1 MQQIPLD
8 IGLARTPELAHF
20 LPGPN
25 AAALAQVQAWLA
37 HTGDNPVPLYLWGEA
52 SSGKSYLLR
61 AAQHALAARGLKMG
75 WMDSASRAQDF
86 DESWS
91 AVFLDEVQHYD
102 AAQQQQ
108 AFSWLAQARALHL
121 PVLAAGD
128 APPMALD
135 LREDLRNRL
144 GWGLVQALQVLSEE
158 QTRAVLRQEADARG
172 IGLGE
177 EVLDFMLRHFS
188 RDLASLMEL
197 LEHIDGYAL
206 YAKRAVTVPLIK
218 AMLLE

>member
-8 IGLARTPELAHF
+8 IGLERTPELAHY
-20 LPGPN
+20 LPGTN
-25 AAALAQVQAWLA
+25 AAAFAQVQAWLA
-37 HTGDNPVPLYLWGEA
+37 HQGDNPVPLYIWGQA
-52 SSGKSYLLR
+52 SSGKTYLLR
-61 AAQHALAARGLKMG
+61 AAQHALSARGLKTG
-75 WMDSASRAQDF
+75 WMDSHCQAPDF
-86 DESWS
+86 DEDWG
-91 AVFLDEVQHYD
+91 AIFLDEVQHYD

-108 AFSWLAQARALHL
+108 AFSWLAQAKALHM

-128 APPMALD
+128 APPLALD

-144 GWGLVQALQVLSEE
+144 GWGLVQTLQVLSEE

-172 IGLGE
+172 IVLSE